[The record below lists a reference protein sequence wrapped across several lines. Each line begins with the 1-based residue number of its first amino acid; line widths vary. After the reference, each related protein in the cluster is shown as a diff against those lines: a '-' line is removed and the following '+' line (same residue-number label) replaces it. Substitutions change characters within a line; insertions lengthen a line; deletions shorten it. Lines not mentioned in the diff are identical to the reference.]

1 VKKKLIVALI
11 LALTVTLLASPVAF
25 ADEREDPEVAN
36 NSDFSWGTSYDAG
49 NGFESHSG
57 EQGWISG
64 DGYNLYRDDAT
75 DTGNLDAVGL
85 LTYTPEEI
93 DLPHT
98 TQPFWF
104 FPGTASG
111 VSADTWYWAKE
122 PRVLTGASGE
132 QKNWFCSGEYD
143 VYLGTQPE
151 DFFKMSH
158 GTYKWEGGYK
168 GGRILAEG
176 VSQVGQFN
184 AGLDGTYMVVIP
196 VGTQIG
202 VPMLPGVRATGVF
215 FDQRSDGTIYAK
227 MGRNQEY
234 SNECTI
240 YKFVDGEWEVVVTFT
255 KIVRGKL
262 S

>member
-1 VKKKLIVALI
+1 MRKLTIAII
-11 LALTVTLLASPVAF
+11 LALMVTLLTSPVAL

-36 NSDFSWGTSYDAG
+36 NGDFSWGTGYDAD
-49 NGFESHSG
+49 NGFESHFG
-57 EQGWISG
+57 EQGWIGG

-75 DTGNLDAVGL
+75 DTGSLDSVVL
-85 LTYTPEEI
+85 LTYTPDEI

-98 TQPFWF
+98 TDPFWF
-104 FPGTASG
+104 LPGTASG
-111 VSADTWYWAKE
+111 ASVDTWYWAKE
-122 PRVLTGASGE
+122 PRVLTGASSE
-132 QKNWFCSGEYD
+132 RKNWFIGGEYD
-143 VYLGTQPE
+143 VYIGTRPG
-151 DFFKMSH
+151 DFFNWSH
-158 GTYKWEGGYK
+158 GTYKWEGGYL

-184 AGLDGTYMVVIP
+184 AGLDGTYKVDIP

-202 VPMLPGVRATGVF
+202 IPMLPGVKATGVF
-215 FDQRSDGTIYAK
+215 FAMDSDGIIYAK
-227 MGRNQEY
+227 MGENQEY

-240 YKFVDGEWEVVVTFT
+240 SKFVDGEWEVVVTFT